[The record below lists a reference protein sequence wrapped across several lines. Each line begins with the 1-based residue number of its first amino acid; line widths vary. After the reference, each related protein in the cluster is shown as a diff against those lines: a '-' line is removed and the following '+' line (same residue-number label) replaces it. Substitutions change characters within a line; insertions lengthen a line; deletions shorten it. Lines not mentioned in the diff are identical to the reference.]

1 VAMVGLA
8 LRSGRSL
15 VIDQPALADVILVL
29 DGDSN
34 DVRLQRA
41 LNLLRA
47 GYAKTV
53 LLDERTDRIQFGRT
67 QAEAAQEFITRRH
80 LENVEVCPGRMAS
93 TAEEVAVVAPCLLSR
108 HAHRILIVTPPIT
121 PAGRSP
127 SSATVCRNMS
137 GA

>member
-1 VAMVGLA
+1 V
-8 LRSGRSL
+8 
-15 VIDQPALADVILVL
+15 
-29 DGDSN
+29 
-34 DVRLQRA
+34 
-41 LNLLRA
+41 
-47 GYAKTV
+47 YAKTV
-53 LLDERTDRIQFGRT
+53 LLDERTDQVQFGRT
-67 QAEAAQEFITRRH
+67 QAETAQEFITRRH
-80 LENVEVCPGRMAS
+80 LENVEVCSGRMAS